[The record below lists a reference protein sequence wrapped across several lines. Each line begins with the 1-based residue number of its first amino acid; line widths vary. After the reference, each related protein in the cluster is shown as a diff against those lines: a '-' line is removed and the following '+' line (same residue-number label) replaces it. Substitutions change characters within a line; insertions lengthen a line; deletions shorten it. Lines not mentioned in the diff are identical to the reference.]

1 MKTMRNVLKFVT
13 GFMVMACISTS
24 SFGVESNYN
33 PGGVSGQDFCDEI
46 FRQIQGII
54 PHLQGDINPQTRQIK
69 GGLHT
74 IDSLA
79 SYNHIS
85 QHEYK
90 SYKMKNGVIVIRFND
105 PDTVFN
111 SGARKNMK
119 AFADNN
125 KYYIPQAKTLF
136 PANWTQEKIADA
148 IYSVVEDSFDEG
160 EITLTPG
167 GIFEDHIGKK
177 TFTVTKNI
185 EGVDITVAF
194 GGGRMVSTYPI
205 WMDDYLFESVDSFY

>member
-1 MKTMRNVLKFVT
+1 MRNVLKFVT

-90 SYKMKNGVIVIRFND
+90 SYKMKNGVIVIRFNTIFHRLK
-105 PDTVFN
+105 PFSLLT
-111 SGARKNMK
+111 GLRKKLRMQFIRLLKTALMK
-119 AFADNN
+119 
-125 KYYIPQAKTLF
+125 
-136 PANWTQEKIADA
+136 EK
-148 IYSVVEDSFDEG
+148 S
-160 EITLTPG
+160 P
-167 GIFEDHIGKK
+167 
-177 TFTVTKNI
+177 
-185 EGVDITVAF
+185 
-194 GGGRMVSTYPI
+194 
-205 WMDDYLFESVDSFY
+205 